1 VRDLP
6 FEEFL
11 NRTLKIGLFL
21 LAACVLALAWDYRNR
36 MFLGLVMGT
45 GVGLWN
51 IYFLAR
57 RIKLITSRGREFLKD
72 FQREVAGSLVARLL
86 SIVAVLYLAS
96 RISLL
101 TVVAAAVGILAV
113 SAIFAAVGG
122 GALLREVKSDQLFRK
137 N

>member
-1 VRDLP
+1 MRDLP
-6 FEEFL
+6 FEVFL
-11 NRTLKIGLFL
+11 NRTIKVGLY
-21 LAACVLALAWDYRNR
+21 VLAGCLLLVGWDYQNR
-36 MFLGLVMGT
+36 MFWGLAMGV

-57 RIKLITSRGREFLKD
+57 RIKLITSRGREFLRD
-72 FQREVAGSLVARLL
+72 FQREVAGSLIARLL

-96 RISLL
+96 RISLP
-101 TVVAAAVGILAV
+101 TVIAAAAGILAV
-113 SAIFAAVGG
+113 SGIFAAVGG